1 MCRHSPHQELL
12 IQCLPLAVG
21 SILWEL
27 HHQQKGVIKR
37 LRRHALDDKLY
48 NRVHENANNIVD
60 SLYPRHQ
67 RIVCVVS
74 ESTGHARRTTLN
86 DHTICV
92 GNHVGAKPNMRC
104 KCSVRV
110 LDQVLVVSPGKGH
123 RAHQIEMTQLESHHR
138 PVTEDILGP

>member
-1 MCRHSPHQELL
+1 MPSTTNCTIGSMKTQITLL
-12 IQCLPLAVG
+12 IHC
-21 SILWEL
+21 IL
-27 HHQQKGVIKR
+27 VIR
-37 LRRHALDDKLY
+37 ESCVSFQ
-48 NRVHENANNIVD
+48 NRVCRFRIVCVV
-60 SLYPRHQ
+60 SESCVSFQNRVCRF

-138 PVTEDILGP
+138 SVTEDILGP

>member
-1 MCRHSPHQELL
+1 
-12 IQCLPLAVG
+12 
-21 SILWEL
+21 
-27 HHQQKGVIKR
+27 

-67 RIVCVVS
+67 RIVCVVSESCVSFQNRVCRFRIVCVVS

-138 PVTEDILGP
+138 SVTEDILGP